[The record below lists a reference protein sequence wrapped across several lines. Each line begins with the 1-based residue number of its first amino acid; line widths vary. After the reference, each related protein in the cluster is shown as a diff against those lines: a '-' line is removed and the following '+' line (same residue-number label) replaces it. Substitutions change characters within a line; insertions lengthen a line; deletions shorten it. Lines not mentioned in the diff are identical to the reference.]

1 MSLEYECMNR
11 YFQVPSPARGK
22 TSSNII
28 HRCLSEVVSRVVRD
42 SICRFMRAFDKCG
55 QATKGVWGMSWH
67 QEAMKGVEVCDKPG
81 GVDKQ
86 VMIPGFPNQRVAN
99 P

>member
-1 MSLEYECMNR
+1 MQPTHQAFVDWLLANR
-11 YFQVPSPARGK
+11 YQLKAF
-22 TSSNII
+22 
-28 HRCLSEVVSRVVRD
+28 E
-42 SICRFMRAFDKCG
+42 RALDKCG

-86 VMIPGFPNQRVAN
+86 VMIPRFPN
-99 P
+99 